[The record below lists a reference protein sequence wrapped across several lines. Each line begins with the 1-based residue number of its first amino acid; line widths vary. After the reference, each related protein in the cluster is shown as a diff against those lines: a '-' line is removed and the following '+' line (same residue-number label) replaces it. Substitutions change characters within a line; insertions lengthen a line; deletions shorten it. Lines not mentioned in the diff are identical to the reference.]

1 MGIRVYKPTTN
12 GRRISSVLTFE
23 ELTAK
28 KPHKP
33 LLVAIGSRAGRNAQG
48 KITVRHQGGGVKRF
62 YRVVDFRNGKHDI
75 QAAVKTIEYDP
86 YRSAFIAL
94 LNYRDGEK
102 RYTLAPEG
110 LRVGDVVM
118 SSKNKI
124 EAKIG
129 NRMPL
134 EAMPL
139 GVVVHNIELIPGK
152 GGEIVRSAGS
162 LATLMA
168 VEGDYAVLKLPSG
181 EIRKVLKKC
190 FASIGQVS
198 NGDWRN
204 VRWGKAGRVR
214 LQGWRP
220 TVRGKAMNPVDH
232 PHGGGEGNHPIGLKH
247 PKTPKGKPAFG
258 VKTRGKK
265 KKSSFLIVKRRK

>member
-1 MGIRVYKPTTN
+1 MGIRIHKPTTN
-12 GRRISSVLTFE
+12 GRRRSSVLTFE
-23 ELTAK
+23 ELTAH

-33 LLVAIGSRAGRNAQG
+33 LLVSIGSKAGRNAQG

-62 YRVVDFRNGKHDI
+62 YRVIDFRQNKYNI
-75 QAAVKTIEYDP
+75 SATVSTIEYDP

-102 RYTLAPEG
+102 RYMLAPEG
-110 LRVGDVVM
+110 LKAGDTVM

-124 EAKIG
+124 EAKVG

-134 EAMPL
+134 DMMPL
-139 GVVVHNIELIPGK
+139 GTVVHNIELTPEK
-152 GGEIVRSAGS
+152 GGEIVRSAGN

-181 EIRKVLKKC
+181 EVRKVAKRC
-190 FASIGQVS
+190 FATAGQVS

-204 VRWGKAGRVR
+204 VRWGKAGRKR

-232 PHGGGEGNHPIGLKH
+232 PHGGGEGSHPIGLKH
-247 PKTPKGKPAFG
+247 PKTPGGKPAFG
-258 VKTRGKK
+258 VRTRTKK
-265 KKSSFLIVKRRK
+265 KKSNFLIVKRRK